1 MCMRGRSVLPLQL
14 ITTREC
20 VKHIITKF
28 FVFALALALARKT
41 SACSTW
47 EHKSVGGDG
56 ESDLISGNRSA
67 IFF

>member
-28 FVFALALALARKT
+28 FVFALALARKT

-47 EHKSVGGDG
+47 EHKSVGGDR